1 MTLWIPRPKLPAENA
16 HSGIAR
22 LAWKTQIMKKW
33 HLPTEDVFPLTLDTQ
48 AAQLVDWLRVW
59 FLTDVDMY
67 ILQELDPETSREE
80 LLAEGKRLA
89 LSNVSNHRKALFEAA
104 QILSLSLH
112 FVFGEFS
119 LLPPHGSLCYPYSV
133 IRLLL
138 KADVGLSRSLQAAIK
153 GLLEDVRGEILQFQE
168 FHGVP
173 QRTVVYDTLVA
184 PNCSDAQ
191 TAARPLQAQWSSSI
205 ELHAFEGTG
214 RGVRAREAIPAGQP
228 LVTVPESSTISLW
241 AAVCDPAFSEVAC
254 TLLGGHLETTKG
266 AQELWAMKTES
277 THPHGRRFVVEPEMC
292 LLLYILDIRRRLP
305 ERFKCWVDLLPEPG
319 MEPSFLLV
327 DSAHLKKVP
336 HAGLG
341 SEVVD
346 TKSRLEVFR
355 QWCLDTLCPLWPEMF
370 VATHMSSTLFFWA
383 KWILESRAFEVDH
396 PPPPAIVAEPT
407 RGLFSD
413 DLYTSAPDSPSVA
426 AVLAHDAPPLSEGR
440 TPHPLLPGL
449 EMMTVEESDPYSIPQ
464 QVLTQ
469 TSLGRVLLWLPR
481 KLSVVVPMIDMFN
494 HHPAGQL
501 EHPLLVHR
509 SSSELVLRGERTK
522 LARVFTVR
530 SPALIQANQQVFL
543 SYGPHESWEMAR
555 YYCFCPPAAS
565 LGPPSVF
572 GYSQCDTGFPDSS
585 SLTLSLPLPAADDEE
600 QEVKLSLMA
609 DLGMTTEHLLFP
621 SRMYN
626 HSPRAALQLLTLLL
640 SPVDQVSNA
649 IADQAVAVLQSIL
662 EEKITEVL
670 AVMDQLHDAPFP
682 HSTEVEQVFAIQR
695 SILTNALRRT
705 AD

>member
-1 MTLWIPRPKLPAENA
+1 MEKWRLP
-16 HSGIAR
+16 S
-22 LAWKTQIMKKW
+22 
-33 HLPTEDVFPLTLDTQ
+33 EDRFPLTLDTQ
-48 AAQLVDWLRVW
+48 AAQLIDWLRVW

-67 ILQELDPETSREE
+67 ILQELDPQTSREE
-80 LLAEGKRLA
+80 LLAEAERLA
-89 LSNVSNHRKALFEAA
+89 LSNVSNHRKALFEAT

-112 FVFGEFS
+112 FIYGEFS

-133 IRLLL
+133 VRSLL
-138 KADVGLSRSLQAAIK
+138 KADVTLSSSLQAAIK
-153 GLLEDVRGEILQFQE
+153 GLLEAVRKEILQFQE

-173 QRTVVYDTLVA
+173 HRASSSEILGGPDFPDTQA
-184 PNCSDAQ
+184 
-191 TAARPLQAQWSSSI
+191 AARPLQAQWSSSI
-205 ELHAFEGTG
+205 ELHGFESTG
-214 RGVRAREAIPAGQP
+214 RGVLAREDIPAGQP

-254 TLLGGHLETTKG
+254 TLLGGHLETTTG
-266 AQELWAMKTES
+266 QELWAAKTKS
-277 THPHGRRFVVEPEMC
+277 THPQGRRFVVEPEMC

-305 ERFKCWVDLLPEPG
+305 ERFKRWMDLLPEPG
-319 MEPSFLLV
+319 MEPSYLLV
-327 DSAHLKKVP
+327 DNDHLKSVP

-346 TKSRLEVFR
+346 TKARLEVFR
-355 QWCLDTLCPLWPEMF
+355 EWCLETLCPLWPEVF
-370 VATHMSSTLFFWA
+370 VAPHMSSSLFFWA
-383 KWILESRAFEVDH
+383 KWILESRAFEIDH
-396 PPPPAIVAEPT
+396 PPPPAIVAKPT

-413 DLYTSAPDSPSVA
+413 DLYTAAPETPSVA
-426 AVLAHDAPPLSEGR
+426 ALLAQDRPHLSEEP
-440 TPHPLLPGL
+440 TPHPLLPAL
-449 EMMTVEESDPYSIPQ
+449 EMMTGEESDPYSIPQ
-464 QVLTQ
+464 QVLTE
-469 TSLGRVLLWLPR
+469 TCLGRVLLWLPR
-481 KLSVVVPMIDMFN
+481 KLTVVVPMIDMFN

-509 SSSELVLRGERTK
+509 SSSELVLRGEHMK
-522 LARVFTVR
+522 LTRVFTVR

-543 SYGPHESWEMAR
+543 SYGPHQSWEMTR
-555 YYCFCPPAAS
+555 YYCFCPQAAT

-572 GYSQCDTGFPDSS
+572 GYSQCDTGYPDGS
-585 SLTLSLPLPAADDEE
+585 SLTLSLPQPAADDEE
-600 QEVKLSLMA
+600 QQVKLALMA

-662 EEKITEVL
+662 EEKITEIL
-670 AVMDQLHDAPFP
+670 AVMDQLHKAPFP
-682 HSTEVEQVFAIQR
+682 HSVEVERVFAIQR
-695 SILTNALRRT
+695 SILTNALCRT